1 MSEFFTAGRI
11 LDILLLL
18 LLVGMTLHYVR
29 SGFVA
34 GVLDFF
40 GTLLSIGA
48 AWWGAKAFSST
59 LFEKLFRDNLVTR
72 TANVLSNS
80 QGVLTVNEIVHKI
93 SGFLPQNIIDTFLGQ
108 HNGAATFDMSAK
120 DVAQRVV
127 EEVIQPLVLPVISL
141 LVFFVVFIV
150 CRIIIRFIVAALKN
164 INKIPVLGAANKAL
178 GAVSGFLVGLL
189 YTFLAVCAVWALVII
204 TGGDVAFF
212 SEQTLKQSL
221 FYGLFSGLIPFS

>member
-1 MSEFFTAGRI
+1 
-11 LDILLLL
+11 
-18 LLVGMTLHYVR
+18 
-29 SGFVA
+29 
-34 GVLDFF
+34 
-40 GTLLSIGA
+40 
-48 AWWGAKAFSST
+48 
-59 LFEKLFRDNLVTR
+59 
-72 TANVLSNS
+72 
-80 QGVLTVNEIVHKI
+80 
-93 SGFLPQNIIDTFLGQ
+93 
-108 HNGAATFDMSAK
+108 MSAK

-189 YTFLAVCAVWALVII
+189 YAFLAVCAVWALVII